1 MHKEHLNK
9 IYAILNTLKLRF
21 LPNTIT
27 DSNSLLPNIFSN
39 VETDDES
46 YGYDWCLS
54 PPSTIFQLYFDGQV
68 LFWWRKQEDPE
79 KTTNLSCRKSLTNLI
94 TLCCIE
100 CTLPWAGFE
109 LSTLVVMG
117 TDCKGTIIDHCLFLG
132 LFFFIVIGGF
142 FSFFYSFFFVT
153 SLFWLLCVV

>member
-27 DSNSLLPNIFSN
+27 DSNLLPPNIFSK
-39 VETDDES
+39 VETTDES
-46 YGYDWCLS
+46 YGWFFSFFLFFFGGGNQRTRRK
-54 PPSTIFQLYFDGQV
+54 PPT
-68 LFWWRKQEDPE
+68 
-79 KTTNLSCRKSLTNLI
+79 CRKSLTNLI

-100 CTLPWAGFE
+100 CTLPWAVFE
-109 LSTLVVMG
+109 FSTVVVMG
-117 TDCKGTIIDHCLFLG
+117 TDCKGTIIDHCLSLG
-132 LFFFIVIGGF
+132 VVVYCCRGF
-142 FSFFYSFFFVT
+142 FT